1 VTEFFRNRWWV
12 VFASICGLLVGAG
25 PVNVFAFAVFL
36 KPVTE
41 SLGVGRELFSSGLIV
56 GSTVAGIGLIP
67 LGFLLDHY
75 GVRRVMMPGL
85 VLYAAGV
92 MGYALMTPSP
102 LHIYLAFAIAAL
114 FGPIGSPLPY
124 GAVLSSWFDRQR
136 GLAIGIAMAGVG
148 LGVALVPQIAAVLI
162 RLLGWRLAYVAL
174 GGVILLVA
182 WVPVTLFVRE
192 PSERDA
198 AAHADVAVE
207 HDLPGLTLS
216 EALFGSWRFWALT
229 VAFFTAI
236 AAINGTLTH
245 IVALLTDRGVP
256 LKEAIGTLSGV
267 GIALILGRVLSG
279 WCLDRVNG
287 VAVAIVFFLMP
298 MTGIALLASGLHG
311 AAPFVGAALCGLGVG
326 AEVDLMAFFVGRY
339 FGLRAYSRIYGVMF
353 AAFALAN
360 GIGPSIA
367 GWSFDRFHSYRP
379 AFAIFGAMLA
389 LTCLL
394 LAPLGRYPYPAR
406 KEAPETPM
414 PTTSARGS
422 RSGPRF

>member
-1 VTEFFRNRWWV
+1 MTEFFRNRWWV

-56 GSTVAGIGLIP
+56 GSTIAGIGLIP

-75 GVRRVMMPGL
+75 RVRRIMMPGL

-124 GAVLSSWFDRQR
+124 GAVLSRWFDRQR

-207 HDLPGLTLS
+207 RDLPGLTLS
-216 EALFGSWRFWALT
+216 EALLGSWRFWVLT

-245 IVALLTDRGVP
+245 IVALLTDRGMP
-256 LKEAIGTLSGV
+256 LKEAVSTLSGV
-267 GIALILGRVLSG
+267 GVALILGRVLSG

-287 VAVAIVFFLMP
+287 VVVAIVFFLMP
-298 MTGIALLASGLHG
+298 MIGIALLASDLRG
-311 AAPFVGAALCGLGVG
+311 AAPFIGAVLCGIGVG

-339 FGLRAYSRIYGVMF
+339 FGLRAYGRIYGVMF
-353 AAFALAN
+353 AVFALAN

-379 AFAIFGAMLA
+379 AFAIFEAMLA

-394 LAPLGRYPYPAR
+394 LAPLGHYPYPAR
-406 KEAPETPM
+406 KQAAETPM
-414 PTTSARGS
+414 QTASV
-422 RSGPRF
+422 

>member
-1 VTEFFRNRWWV
+1 MPQFFRNRWWV

-36 KPVTE
+36 KPVTQ
-41 SLGVGRELFSSGLIV
+41 SLGVGRELFSSGLIFA
-56 GSTVAGIGLIP
+56 STVTGIGLIP
-67 LGFLLDHY
+67 LGFLIDRW

-85 VLYAAGV
+85 VLYAAGI
-92 MGYALMTPSP
+92 MGYALMTRSP
-102 LHIYLAFAIAAL
+102 LLIYFAFALAGL
-114 FGPIGSPLPY
+114 FSPIGSPLPY
-124 GAVLSSWFDRQR
+124 GAVLSTWFDRQR

-182 WVPVTLFVRE
+182 WLPVVLFVRE

-198 AAHADVAVE
+198 AAHPDIAVDR
-207 HDLPGLTLS
+207 DLPGLSLG
-216 EALFGSWRFWALT
+216 EALLGSWRFWALT
-229 VAFFTAI
+229 VAFFLAI

-245 IVALLTDRGVP
+245 IVALLTDRGIP
-256 LKEAIGTLSGV
+256 LREAVGTLSGV
-267 GIALILGRVLSG
+267 GVALILGRVLSG
-279 WCLDRVNG
+279 WCLDRFNG
-287 VAVAIVFFLMP
+287 VVVAIVFFLVP
-298 MTGIALLASGLHG
+298 MSGIALLASGLRG
-311 AAPFVGAALCGLGVG
+311 AAPFLGAALCGIGVG

-339 FGLRAYSRIYGVMF
+339 FGLRAYGRIYGVMF

-367 GWSFDRFHSYRP
+367 GWSFDRFHSYGP
-379 AFAIFGAMLA
+379 AFTIFEAMLV

-394 LAPLGRYPYPAR
+394 LAPLGRYPFPAR
-406 KEAPETPM
+406 HGAAAAALRAA
-414 PTTSARGS
+414 SA
-422 RSGPRF
+422 

>member
-1 VTEFFRNRWWV
+1 VARFFRNRWWV

-36 KPVTE
+36 KPVTQ

-75 GVRRVMMPGL
+75 RVRRVMMPGL
-85 VLYAAGV
+85 VLYALGV

-102 LHIYLAFAIAAL
+102 ARIYLAFAVSAL

-124 GAVLSSWFDRQR
+124 GAVLSTWFDRQR

-148 LGVALVPQIAAVLI
+148 LGVALVPQLAALLI
-162 RLLGWRLAYVAL
+162 RLFGWRLAYVAL
-174 GGVILLVA
+174 GVVILLVA
-182 WVPVTLFVRE
+182 WVPVSLFVRE
-192 PSERDA
+192 PSQRDA
-198 AAHADVAVE
+198 ALHGDIAVE
-207 HDLPGLTLS
+207 RELPGLTLG
-216 EALFGSWRFWALT
+216 EAVFASWRFWALT

-256 LKEAIGTLSGV
+256 LRDAVGTLSGV
-267 GIALILGRVLSG
+267 GIALILGRVFSG
-279 WCLDRVNG
+279 WCLDRVHG
-287 VAVAIVFFLMP
+287 VAVAIAFFLVP
-298 MTGIALLASGLHG
+298 MAGIALLASRLGG
-311 AAPFVGAALCGLGVG
+311 AVPFVGAVLCGIGVG

-339 FGLRAYSRIYGVMF
+339 FGLKAYARIYGVMF

-367 GWSFDRFHSYRP
+367 GWSFDRLHSYGP
-379 AFAIFGAMLA
+379 AFAIFEAMLA
-389 LTCLL
+389 LTCVLL
-394 LAPLGRYPYPAR
+394 LPLGRYPYPAR
-406 KEAPETPM
+406 IAAAAA
-414 PTTSARGS
+414 SV
-422 RSGPRF
+422 

>member
-1 VTEFFRNRWWV
+1 MTGFFRNRWWV

-41 SLGVGRELFSSGLIV
+41 SLGVGRGLFSSGLIV
-56 GSTVAGIGLIP
+56 GSTVAAIGLIP

-75 GVRRVMMPGL
+75 RVRRVMMPGL
-85 VLYAAGV
+85 VLYAVGV
-92 MGYALMTPSP
+92 MGYSLMTPSP

-114 FGPIGSPLPY
+114 FGPVGSPLPY
-124 GAVLSSWFDRQR
+124 AAVLSSWFDRQR
-136 GLAIGIAMAGVG
+136 GLAIGIATAGVG

-162 RLLGWRLAYVAL
+162 RLVGWRLAYVAL

-192 PSERDA
+192 PSERDV
-198 AAHADVAVE
+198 AAHTDVAVE
-207 HDLPGLTLS
+207 QDLPGLTLS

-256 LKEAIGTLSGV
+256 PKEAVATLSGV

-287 VAVAIVFFLMP
+287 VIVAIVFFLVP
-298 MTGIALLASGLHG
+298 MTGIALLASGLGG
-311 AAPFVGAALCGLGVG
+311 AGPFVGAALCGIGVG

-339 FGLRAYSRIYGVMF
+339 FGLRAYGRIYGVMF

-379 AFAIFGAMLA
+379 ALAIFEAMLA

-394 LAPLGRYPYPAR
+394 LAPLGRYPYPPRRRA
-406 KEAPETPM
+406 ADTPM
-414 PTTSARGS
+414 QTASV
-422 RSGPRF
+422 

>member
-1 VTEFFRNRWWV
+1 VREFFRNRWWV

-56 GSTVAGIGLIP
+56 GSMVAGCGLIP
-67 LGFLLDHY
+67 LGFLLDRY
-75 GVRRVMMPGL
+75 RVRRVMMPGL

-148 LGVALVPQIAAVLI
+148 LGVALVPQIAALLM
-162 RLLGWRLAYVAL
+162 RLLGWRLAYVGL

-207 HDLPGLTLS
+207 RDLPGLTLG

-256 LKEAIGTLSGV
+256 VKEAVGTLSGV
-267 GIALILGRVLSG
+267 GVALILGRVLSG
-279 WCLDRVNG
+279 WCLDRLNG
-287 VAVAIVFFLMP
+287 GVVAIAFFLLP
-298 MTGIALLASGLHG
+298 MTGIALLASGLRG
-311 AAPFVGAALCGLGVG
+311 AAPFVGAALCGIGVG

-339 FGLRAYSRIYGVMF
+339 FGLRAYGRIYGVMF

-379 AFAIFGAMLA
+379 AFAIFAAMLA

-406 KEAPETPM
+406 NQAAATPRR
-414 PTTSARGS
+414 TASV
-422 RSGPRF
+422 

>member
-1 VTEFFRNRWWV
+1 MTGFFRNRWWI

-41 SLGVGRELFSSGLIV
+41 SLGIGRGLFSSGLIV
-56 GSTVAGIGLIP
+56 GSIVAGIGLIP
-67 LGFLLDHY
+67 VGFLLDRY
-75 GVRRVMMPGL
+75 RVRQVMMPGL

-92 MGYALMTPSP
+92 MGYSLMTSSP
-102 LHIYLAFAIAAL
+102 MHIYLAFAIAAL
-114 FGPIGSPLPY
+114 FASIGSPLPY
-124 GAVLSSWFDRQR
+124 GTVLSSWFDRQR

-148 LGVALVPQIAAVLI
+148 LGVVVVPQIAAALI

-192 PSERDA
+192 PTERDV

-207 HDLPGLTLS
+207 RDRPGLTLR
-216 EALFGSWRFWALT
+216 EALFGSWQFWALT
-229 VAFFTAI
+229 VAFFSAV

-256 LKEAIGTLSGV
+256 VKEAVGTLSGA

-279 WCLDRVNG
+279 WCLDRFHG
-287 VAVAIVFFLMP
+287 VIVAIVFFLVP
-298 MTGIALLASGLHG
+298 MSGIALLASGLGG
-311 AAPFVGAALCGLGVG
+311 AAPFVGASLCGIGVG

-339 FGLRAYSRIYGVMF
+339 FGLRAYGRIYGVMF

-360 GIGPSIA
+360 GVGPSIA
-367 GWSFDRFHSYRP
+367 GWSFDRFRSYRP
-379 AFAIFGAMLA
+379 AFAIFEAMLA
-389 LTCLL
+389 LTCVL

-406 KEAPETPM
+406 KQSTDAPMRT
-414 PTTSARGS
+414 A
-422 RSGPRF
+422 SG

>member
-1 VTEFFRNRWWV
+1 MTGIFRNRWWV

-41 SLGVGRELFSSGLIV
+41 SLGIGRELFSSGLII
-56 GSTVAGIGLIP
+56 GSTITGIGLIP

-75 GVRRVMMPGL
+75 RVRRVMMLGL
-85 VLYAAGV
+85 VLYAAGI
-92 MGYALMTPSP
+92 MAYALMTPSP

-124 GAVLSSWFDRQR
+124 GAVLSRWFDRQR

-148 LGVALVPQIAAVLI
+148 LGVALVPQIAAQLI

-174 GGVILLVA
+174 GGLILLVA

-192 PSERDA
+192 PSEQDA
-198 AAHADVAVE
+198 HVDVAIDR
-207 HDLPGLTLS
+207 DLPGPTLR
-216 EALFGSWRFWALT
+216 EVLFGSWRFWALT
-229 VAFFTAI
+229 VGFFTAI

-245 IVALLTDRGVP
+245 IVALLTDRGIP
-256 LKEAIGTLSGV
+256 LKEAVGTLSGV
-267 GIALILGRVLSG
+267 GVALILGRVLSG

-287 VAVAIVFFLMP
+287 VIVAIIFFLAP
-298 MTGIALLASGLHG
+298 ITGIALLASDLGG
-311 AAPFVGAALCGLGVG
+311 AVPFVGAALCGIGVG

-339 FGLRAYSRIYGVMF
+339 FGLRAYGRIYGVMF

-360 GIGPSIA
+360 GVGPSIA
-367 GWSFDRFHSYRP
+367 GWSFDRFHSYTP
-379 AFAIFGAMLA
+379 AFAIFEAMLV

-394 LAPLGRYPYPAR
+394 LAPLGHYPYPAR
-406 KEAPETPM
+406 EETAETPM
-414 PTTSARGS
+414 RAASA
-422 RSGPRF
+422 

>member
-1 VTEFFRNRWWV
+1 MTEFFRNRWWV

-56 GSTVAGIGLIP
+56 GSTIAGIGLIP

-75 GVRRVMMPGL
+75 RVRRVMMPGL

-102 LHIYLAFAIAAL
+102 LHIYLAFAVAAL

-124 GAVLSSWFDRQR
+124 GAVLSNWFDRQR

-148 LGVALVPQIAAVLI
+148 LGVALVPQIAALLI
-162 RLLGWRLAYVAL
+162 RLFGWRLAYIAL

-207 HDLPGLTLS
+207 RDLPGLTLS
-216 EALFGSWRFWALT
+216 AALFGSWRFWALT

-287 VAVAIVFFLMP
+287 VIVAIVFFLVP
-298 MTGIALLASGLHG
+298 MAGIALLASDLRG
-311 AAPFVGAALCGLGVG
+311 AAPFVGAALCGIGVG

-339 FGLRAYSRIYGVMF
+339 FGLRAYGRIYGVMF

-379 AFAIFGAMLA
+379 AFAIFEAMLA

-406 KEAPETPM
+406 KQGVKTPM
-414 PTTSARGS
+414 QTASV
-422 RSGPRF
+422 